1 MDRELTLLDYLI
13 NGYVSDY
20 LPHVPNGCISVAAYL
35 VIVLLQVLAAS
46 LLLERDSLLEL
57 LLQ

>member
-1 MDRELTLLDYLI
+1 MTLLDYLI

-20 LPHVPNGCISVAAYL
+20 LPHVPNGYISLAAYL